1 MSAFRHLFI
10 ISLYA
15 SLGAYRLFSGEVPLH
30 TGAVLTISRPEK
42 IRWLVQRTSTLSIA
56 GSTNIN
62 RFCCQVNAY
71 TGPDTIVSQKEA
83 GAAIS
88 AAVPLKGILCIDIED
103 FNCSNRIMT
112 GEFKKTLKYRQYP
125 QLKILF
131 VSLEKMPS
139 FGTVTETIKGCVEV
153 ELAGVNRKFEISY
166 SSCRTGDAE
175 MDLIGSRT
183 FGFSDFGLTPPRK
196 MGGLVRVND
205 RLDVLFRLHL
215 RPIN

>member
-1 MSAFRHLFI
+1 MSFFRHLFI

-15 SLGAYRLFSGEVPLH
+15 SLGAYRLFSGETPDL
-30 TGAVLTISRPEK
+30 TGAAVTSPHREK
-42 IRWLVQRTSTLSIA
+42 IRWLVQKTSTLSIA
-56 GSTNIN
+56 GSTNVN
-62 RFCCQVNAY
+62 RFCCRVIEY
-71 TGPDTIVSQKEA
+71 TGPDTIVSVKEA
-83 GAAIS
+83 GAIS
-88 AAVPLKGILCIDIED
+88 AAVPLRGVLCINIAD

-112 GEFKKTLKYRQYP
+112 AEFKKTLKYHQYP

-139 FGTVTETIKGCVEV
+139 FGIEAESIKGCVEV
-153 ELAGVNRKFEISY
+153 ELAGVCRKFEISY

-175 MDLIGSRT
+175 MDLVGSRT

-205 RLDVLFRLHL
+205 RLDVEFRLHL
-215 RPIN
+215 RPIY